1 MSSREEELK
10 KQRSGHRER
19 VRRRFLDEGLDG
31 FKDYEALE
39 MLLFYAI
46 PRQDTK
52 VIAKRLIDQFGSL
65 QAVFHT
71 PPDRLM
77 QEAGLTEATAA
88 LIAMLP
94 QLARKIEEQQAQE
107 NARIRSTL
115 DAGRDVIAMFR
126 SRQDESVRILCLNAS
141 GKVVRRARI
150 AEGDVNAVH
159 FPIRKLVEEALA
171 CKAVSVILAHNHPGG
186 TMAPSQEDLDATK
199 AAKAALETV
208 GIRLPVGSLFPLA
221 MGVIPALEAGYH
233 HDRCL
238 ALGRITC
245 PCL

>member
-77 QEAGLTEATAA
+77 LEAGLTEATAA

-126 SRQDESVRILCLNAS
+126 GRQDESVRILCLNAS

-208 GIRLPVGSLFPLA
+208 GIRLLDHLIVAGDNYCSLR
-221 MGVIPALEAGYH
+221 EEGY
-233 HDRCL
+233 L
-238 ALGRITC
+238 
-245 PCL
+245 

>member
-19 VRRRFLDEGLDG
+19 VRRRFLNEGLDG

-39 MLLFYAI
+39 MLLFYAV

-208 GIRLPVGSLFPLA
+208 GIRLLDHLIVAGDNYCSLR
-221 MGVIPALEAGYH
+221 EEGY
-233 HDRCL
+233 L
-238 ALGRITC
+238 
-245 PCL
+245 

>member
-1 MSSREEELK
+1 MK

-39 MLLFYAI
+39 MLLFYAV

-208 GIRLPVGSLFPLA
+208 GIRLLDHLIVAGDNYCSLR
-221 MGVIPALEAGYH
+221 EEGY
-233 HDRCL
+233 L
-238 ALGRITC
+238 
-245 PCL
+245 

>member
-77 QEAGLTEATAA
+77 LEAGLTEATAA

-208 GIRLPVGSLFPLA
+208 GIRLLDHLIVAGDNYCSLR
-221 MGVIPALEAGYH
+221 EEGY
-233 HDRCL
+233 L
-238 ALGRITC
+238 
-245 PCL
+245 

>member
-1 MSSREEELK
+1 MK

-39 MLLFYAI
+39 MLLFYAV

-71 PPDRLM
+71 PSERLM

-208 GIRLPVGSLFPLA
+208 GIRLLDHLIVAGDNYCSLR
-221 MGVIPALEAGYH
+221 EEGY
-233 HDRCL
+233 L
-238 ALGRITC
+238 
-245 PCL
+245 

>member
-1 MSSREEELK
+1 MK

-39 MLLFYAI
+39 MLLFYAV

-71 PPDRLM
+71 PPERLM
-77 QEAGLTEATAA
+77 KEAGLTEATAA

-126 SRQDESVRILCLNAS
+126 GRQDESVRILCLNAS

-208 GIRLPVGSLFPLA
+208 GIRLLDHLIVAGDNYCSLR
-221 MGVIPALEAGYH
+221 EEGY
-233 HDRCL
+233 L
-238 ALGRITC
+238 
-245 PCL
+245 

>member
-1 MSSREEELK
+1 MK

-39 MLLFYAI
+39 MLLFYAV

-71 PPDRLM
+71 PPERLM

-126 SRQDESVRILCLNAS
+126 GRQDESVRILCLNAS

-208 GIRLPVGSLFPLA
+208 GIRLLDHLIVAGDNYCSLR
-221 MGVIPALEAGYH
+221 EEGY
-233 HDRCL
+233 L
-238 ALGRITC
+238 
-245 PCL
+245 

>member
-31 FKDYEALE
+31 FRDYEALE
-39 MLLFYAI
+39 MLLFYAV

-52 VIAKRLIDQFGSL
+52 GIAKRLIEQFGSL
-65 QAVFHT
+65 HAVFHAA
-71 PPDRLM
+71 PEKLI
-77 QEAGLTEATAA
+77 QEGGLTEAGAA

-94 QLARKIEEQQAQE
+94 QLARKIEEEQAQE
-107 NARIRSTL
+107 SSHIRSTL

-126 SRQDESVRILCLNAS
+126 GRQDESVRILCMNAS
-141 GKVVRRARI
+141 GKIVKRAKI

-208 GIRLPVGSLFPLA
+208 GIRLLDHLIVSGDNYCSLR
-221 MGVIPALEAGYH
+221 EEGY
-233 HDRCL
+233 L
-238 ALGRITC
+238 
-245 PCL
+245 

>member
-31 FKDYEALE
+31 FRDYEALE
-39 MLLFYAI
+39 MLLFYAV

-52 VIAKRLIDQFGSL
+52 GIAKRLIEQFGSL
-65 QAVFHT
+65 HAVFHAA
-71 PPDRLM
+71 PEKLI
-77 QEAGLTEATAA
+77 QEGGLTEAGAA

-94 QLARKIEEQQAQE
+94 QLARKIEEEQAQE
-107 NARIRSTL
+107 SSHIRSTL

-126 SRQDESVRILCLNAS
+126 GRQDESVRILCMNAS
-141 GKVVRRARI
+141 GKIVKRAKI

-186 TMAPSQEDLDATK
+186 TMLPSQEDLDATK
-199 AAKAALETV
+199 SAKTALETV
-208 GIRLPVGSLFPLA
+208 GIRVFTSSQ
-221 MGVIPALEAGYH
+221 
-233 HDRCL
+233 
-238 ALGRITC
+238 
-245 PCL
+245 

>member
-71 PPDRLM
+71 PPNRLM

-208 GIRLPVGSLFPLA
+208 GIRLLDHLIVSGDNYCSLR
-221 MGVIPALEAGYH
+221 EEGY
-233 HDRCL
+233 L
-238 ALGRITC
+238 
-245 PCL
+245 

>member
-39 MLLFYAI
+39 MLLFYAV

-126 SRQDESVRILCLNAS
+126 GRQDESVRILCLNAS

-199 AAKAALETV
+199 ASASACWT
-208 GIRLPVGSLFPLA
+208 I
-221 MGVIPALEAGYH
+221 
-233 HDRCL
+233 
-238 ALGRITC
+238 
-245 PCL
+245 

>member
-1 MSSREEELK
+1 MK

-39 MLLFYAI
+39 MLLFYAV

-71 PPDRLM
+71 PPERLM

-208 GIRLPVGSLFPLA
+208 GIRLLDHLIVAGDNYCSLR
-221 MGVIPALEAGYH
+221 EEGY
-233 HDRCL
+233 L
-238 ALGRITC
+238 
-245 PCL
+245 

>member
-1 MSSREEELK
+1 VSSREEELK

-39 MLLFYAI
+39 MLLFYAV

-126 SRQDESVRILCLNAS
+126 GRQDESVRILCLNAS

-208 GIRLPVGSLFPLA
+208 GIRLLDHLIVAGDNYCSLR
-221 MGVIPALEAGYH
+221 EEGY
-233 HDRCL
+233 L
-238 ALGRITC
+238 
-245 PCL
+245 

>member
-39 MLLFYAI
+39 MLLFYAV

-71 PPDRLM
+71 PPERLM
-77 QEAGLTEATAA
+77 KEAGLTEATAA

-126 SRQDESVRILCLNAS
+126 GRQDESVRILCLNAS

-208 GIRLPVGSLFPLA
+208 GIRLLDHLIVAGDNYCSLR
-221 MGVIPALEAGYH
+221 EEGY
-233 HDRCL
+233 L
-238 ALGRITC
+238 
-245 PCL
+245 

>member
-39 MLLFYAI
+39 MLLFYAV

-52 VIAKRLIDQFGSL
+52 VMAKRLIDQFGSL

-71 PPDRLM
+71 PPERLM

-94 QLARKIEEQQAQE
+94 QLARKIEVQQAQE

-115 DAGRDVIAMFR
+115 DAGREVIALFR
-126 SRQDESVRILCLNAS
+126 ARQDESVRILCLNAA
-141 GKVVRRARI
+141 GKVVKRARI

-208 GIRLPVGSLFPLA
+208 GIRLLDHLIVSGDNYCSLR
-221 MGVIPALEAGYH
+221 EEGY
-233 HDRCL
+233 L
-238 ALGRITC
+238 
-245 PCL
+245 

>member
-10 KQRSGHRER
+10 KLRSGHRER

-39 MLLFYAI
+39 MLLFYAV

-126 SRQDESVRILCLNAS
+126 GRQDESVRILCLNAS

-208 GIRLPVGSLFPLA
+208 GIRLLDHLIVAGDNYCSLR
-221 MGVIPALEAGYH
+221 EEGY
-233 HDRCL
+233 L
-238 ALGRITC
+238 
-245 PCL
+245 

>member
-19 VRRRFLDEGLDG
+19 VRKRFLEEGLDG

-52 VIAKRLIDQFGSL
+52 VIAKRLIEQFGSL
-65 QAVFHT
+65 HAVFHAS
-71 PPDRLM
+71 PEKL
-77 QEAGLTEATAA
+77 QEEGGLTETTAA

-94 QLARKIEEQQAQE
+94 PLARKIEEQQARESSQ
-107 NARIRSTL
+107 IRSTL
-115 DAGRDVIAMFR
+115 DAGRDAVAMFR
-126 SRQDESVRILCLNAS
+126 SRQDESVRILCMNAS
-141 GKVVRRARI
+141 GKIVKRAKI

-159 FPIRKLVEEALA
+159 FPIRRLVEEALA

-186 TMAPSQEDLDATK
+186 TMAPSQEDLDATQ
-199 AAKAALETV
+199 AAKTALETV
-208 GIRLPVGSLFPLA
+208 GIRLLDHLIVSGDNYCSLR
-221 MGVIPALEAGYH
+221 EEGY
-233 HDRCL
+233 L
-238 ALGRITC
+238 
-245 PCL
+245 

>member
-77 QEAGLTEATAA
+77 QEAGLTGATAA

-208 GIRLPVGSLFPLA
+208 GIRLLDHLIVSGDNYCSLR
-221 MGVIPALEAGYH
+221 EEGY
-233 HDRCL
+233 L
-238 ALGRITC
+238 
-245 PCL
+245 

>member
-39 MLLFYAI
+39 MLLFYAV

-65 QAVFHT
+65 QAMFHT
-71 PPDRLM
+71 PPERLM

-126 SRQDESVRILCLNAS
+126 GRQDESVRILCLNAS

-208 GIRLPVGSLFPLA
+208 GIRLLDHLIVAGDNYCSLR
-221 MGVIPALEAGYH
+221 EEGY
-233 HDRCL
+233 L
-238 ALGRITC
+238 
-245 PCL
+245 

>member
-208 GIRLPVGSLFPLA
+208 GIHLLDHLIVAGDNYCSLR
-221 MGVIPALEAGYH
+221 EEGY
-233 HDRCL
+233 L
-238 ALGRITC
+238 
-245 PCL
+245 

>member
-1 MSSREEELK
+1 VSSREEELK

-39 MLLFYAI
+39 MLLFYAV

-71 PPDRLM
+71 PPERLM

-126 SRQDESVRILCLNAS
+126 GRQDESVRILCLNAS

-208 GIRLPVGSLFPLA
+208 GIRLLDHLIVAGDNYCSLR
-221 MGVIPALEAGYH
+221 EEGY
-233 HDRCL
+233 L
-238 ALGRITC
+238 
-245 PCL
+245 

>member
-1 MSSREEELK
+1 MK

-39 MLLFYAI
+39 MLLFYAV

-65 QAVFHT
+65 QAVFRT
-71 PPDRLM
+71 PPERLM

-126 SRQDESVRILCLNAS
+126 GRQDESVRILCLNAS

-208 GIRLPVGSLFPLA
+208 GIRLLDHLIVAGDNYCSLR
-221 MGVIPALEAGYH
+221 EEGY
-233 HDRCL
+233 L
-238 ALGRITC
+238 
-245 PCL
+245 

>member
-39 MLLFYAI
+39 MLLFYAV

-71 PPDRLM
+71 PPERLM

-171 CKAVSVILAHNHPGG
+171 CKAVSVILAHNYPGG

-208 GIRLPVGSLFPLA
+208 GIRLLDHLIVSGDNYCSLR
-221 MGVIPALEAGYH
+221 EEGY
-233 HDRCL
+233 L
-238 ALGRITC
+238 
-245 PCL
+245 

>member
-1 MSSREEELK
+1 MK

-39 MLLFYAI
+39 MLLFYAV

-71 PPDRLM
+71 PPERLM

-88 LIAMLP
+88 LIAMLL

-126 SRQDESVRILCLNAS
+126 GRQDESVRILCLNAS

-208 GIRLPVGSLFPLA
+208 GIRLLDHLIVAGDNYCSLR
-221 MGVIPALEAGYH
+221 EEGY
-233 HDRCL
+233 L
-238 ALGRITC
+238 
-245 PCL
+245 

>member
-1 MSSREEELK
+1 MSNREEELK

-141 GKVVRRARI
+141 GKVVRRATI

-208 GIRLPVGSLFPLA
+208 GIRLLDHLIVSGDNYCSLR
-221 MGVIPALEAGYH
+221 EEGY
-233 HDRCL
+233 L
-238 ALGRITC
+238 
-245 PCL
+245 

>member
-1 MSSREEELK
+1 MSSRDEELK

-39 MLLFYAI
+39 MLLFYAV

-71 PPDRLM
+71 PPERLM

-126 SRQDESVRILCLNAS
+126 GRQDESVRILCLNAS

-208 GIRLPVGSLFPLA
+208 GIRLLDHLIVAGDNYCSLR
-221 MGVIPALEAGYH
+221 EEGY
-233 HDRCL
+233 L
-238 ALGRITC
+238 
-245 PCL
+245 

>member
-71 PPDRLM
+71 PPERLM

-126 SRQDESVRILCLNAS
+126 GRQDESVRILCLNAS

-208 GIRLPVGSLFPLA
+208 GIRLLDHLIVSGDNYCSLR
-221 MGVIPALEAGYH
+221 EEGY
-233 HDRCL
+233 L
-238 ALGRITC
+238 
-245 PCL
+245 

>member
-1 MSSREEELK
+1 VSSREEELK

-39 MLLFYAI
+39 MLLFYAV

-71 PPDRLM
+71 PPERLM

-208 GIRLPVGSLFPLA
+208 GIRLLDHLIVAGDNYCSLR
-221 MGVIPALEAGYH
+221 EEGY
-233 HDRCL
+233 L
-238 ALGRITC
+238 
-245 PCL
+245 

>member
-1 MSSREEELK
+1 VSSREEELK

-126 SRQDESVRILCLNAS
+126 GRQDESVRILCLNAS

-208 GIRLPVGSLFPLA
+208 GIRLLDHLIVAGDNYCSLR
-221 MGVIPALEAGYH
+221 EEGY
-233 HDRCL
+233 L
-238 ALGRITC
+238 
-245 PCL
+245 

>member
-39 MLLFYAI
+39 MLLFYAV

-71 PPDRLM
+71 PPERLM

-126 SRQDESVRILCLNAS
+126 GRQDESVRILCLNAS

-208 GIRLPVGSLFPLA
+208 GIRLLDHLIVAGDNYCSLR
-221 MGVIPALEAGYH
+221 EEGY
-233 HDRCL
+233 L
-238 ALGRITC
+238 
-245 PCL
+245 

>member
-39 MLLFYAI
+39 MLLFYAV

-65 QAVFHT
+65 QTVFHT
-71 PPDRLM
+71 PPERLM

-126 SRQDESVRILCLNAS
+126 GRQDESVRILCLNAS

-208 GIRLPVGSLFPLA
+208 GIRLLDHLIVSGDNYCSLR
-221 MGVIPALEAGYH
+221 EEGY
-233 HDRCL
+233 L
-238 ALGRITC
+238 
-245 PCL
+245 

>member
-39 MLLFYAI
+39 MLLFYAV

-65 QAVFHT
+65 QAVFRT
-71 PPDRLM
+71 PPERLM

-126 SRQDESVRILCLNAS
+126 GRQDESVRILCLNAS

-208 GIRLPVGSLFPLA
+208 GIRLLDHLIVAGDNYCSLR
-221 MGVIPALEAGYH
+221 EEGY
-233 HDRCL
+233 L
-238 ALGRITC
+238 
-245 PCL
+245 

>member
-1 MSSREEELK
+1 MK

-71 PPDRLM
+71 PPERLM

-208 GIRLPVGSLFPLA
+208 GIRLLDHLIVAGDNYCSLR
-221 MGVIPALEAGYH
+221 EEGY
-233 HDRCL
+233 L
-238 ALGRITC
+238 
-245 PCL
+245 

>member
-65 QAVFHT
+65 QAVFQT

-208 GIRLPVGSLFPLA
+208 GIRLLDHLIVSGDNYCSLR
-221 MGVIPALEAGYH
+221 EEGY
-233 HDRCL
+233 L
-238 ALGRITC
+238 
-245 PCL
+245 

>member
-1 MSSREEELK
+1 MK

-39 MLLFYAI
+39 MLLFYAV

-71 PPDRLM
+71 PPERLM

-126 SRQDESVRILCLNAS
+126 GRQDESVRILCLNAS

-208 GIRLPVGSLFPLA
+208 GIRLLDHLIVAGDNYSSLR
-221 MGVIPALEAGYH
+221 EEGY
-233 HDRCL
+233 L
-238 ALGRITC
+238 
-245 PCL
+245 

>member
-39 MLLFYAI
+39 MLLFYAV

-208 GIRLPVGSLFPLA
+208 GIRLLDHLIVAGDNYCSLR
-221 MGVIPALEAGYH
+221 EEGY
-233 HDRCL
+233 L
-238 ALGRITC
+238 
-245 PCL
+245 

>member
-1 MSSREEELK
+1 MK

-71 PPDRLM
+71 PPERLM

-126 SRQDESVRILCLNAS
+126 GRQDESVRILCLNAS

-208 GIRLPVGSLFPLA
+208 GIRLLDHLIVAGDNYCSLR
-221 MGVIPALEAGYH
+221 EEGY
-233 HDRCL
+233 L
-238 ALGRITC
+238 
-245 PCL
+245 